1 LATLRDKPS
10 KFFSIEIRT
19 SCSYISKLI
28 FSFFIFISHRI
39 IISSR
44 CFFISRFSSSINYI
58 LEASSIYVCPR
69 SLSDSFF
76 KLISS
81 FTSAIKWTDR
91 VLFLI
96 NIASIINSAFSCWLT
111 FYSIQRWLATS
122 CLDRSDSNCIATF
135 RPVPIVILRSLKIWS
150 FSSHLT
156 YFSWSFFISIALSLI
171 NVSTESK

>member
-1 LATLRDKPS
+1 M
-10 KFFSIEIRT
+10 EIRT
-19 SCSYISKLI
+19 SCSYISRLI
-28 FSFFIFISHRI
+28 FSFFIFISQRI
-39 IISSR
+39 VISWR
-44 CFFISRFSSSINYI
+44 CLRISRFSSSMNYI

-81 FTSAIKWTDR
+81 LTWAMKWTDR
-91 VLFLI
+91 VLFLMKI
-96 NIASIINSAFSCWLT
+96 WSIINSAFSCWLI
-111 FYSIQRWLATS
+111 FWSIQRWLATS
-122 CLDRSDSNCIATF
+122 CLDKSDSIYIATL

-156 YFSWSFFISIALSLI
+156 YFSYSFFMSSALSLI